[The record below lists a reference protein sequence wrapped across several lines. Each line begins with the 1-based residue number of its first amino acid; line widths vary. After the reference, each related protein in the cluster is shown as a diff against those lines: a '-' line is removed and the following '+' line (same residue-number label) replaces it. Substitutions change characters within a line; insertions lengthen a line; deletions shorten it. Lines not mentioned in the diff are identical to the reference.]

1 MSARNPTGVASTPL
15 LQEADMKALVRLAS
29 TCSVLMILGIASSVS
44 AGGQA
49 VLINFDTN
57 PFNTPIPNA
66 TDIRTD
72 YSSWGVTFGR
82 TVPNTCNGIDGVWA
96 SNECLLG
103 SYYSPPNVVTLCG
116 PLTCS
121 DISEAAHGA
130 VVANL
135 IAPADGVC
143 IDVQPVSAEGY
154 AVLRAYDGGNNLIAT
169 SFSSHGIPMTLCVSV
184 PGIRRVE
191 FSGAGS
197 EFVILDNLL
206 IRFDA
211 VPTLPTTFSAIKA
224 MYR

>member
-1 MSARNPTGVASTPL
+1 
-15 LQEADMKALVRLAS
+15 MKALVRLTSRCTA
-29 TCSVLMILGIASSVS
+29 LMILGIGSDVS
-44 AGGQA
+44 AGGQD
-49 VLINFDTN
+49 VFINFDVN
-57 PFNTPIPNA
+57 PWNNPIPNA

-82 TVPNTCNGIDGVWA
+82 TVPNTCNGLDGVWA

-103 SYYSPPNVVTLCG
+103 TYYSPPNVVTLCG

-135 IAPADGVC
+135 IAPADVVC
-143 IDVQPVSAEGY
+143 IDVQPVSAGGY
-154 AVLRAYDGGNNLIAT
+154 AVLRAYDGANNLLGTTVSDPGAP
-169 SFSSHGIPMTLCVSV
+169 STLCLSV

-191 FSGAGS
+191 FSGYS
-197 EFVILDNLL
+197 TQFVILDNLL
-206 IRFDA
+206 VRFNA